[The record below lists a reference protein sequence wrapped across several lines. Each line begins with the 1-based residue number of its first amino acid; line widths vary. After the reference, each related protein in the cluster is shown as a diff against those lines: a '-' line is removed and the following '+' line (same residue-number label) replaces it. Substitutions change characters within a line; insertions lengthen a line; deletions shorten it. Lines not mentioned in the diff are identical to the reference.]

1 MSLAAHGAHE
11 FTTRARSAEL
21 HALRVKAAHSA
32 KTLLMQGLRMILV
45 LAFFTALVAAVIG
58 IRLLAFLPALHHG

>member
-1 MSLAAHGAHE
+1 
-11 FTTRARSAEL
+11 
-21 HALRVKAAHSA
+21 
-32 KTLLMQGLRMILV
+32 MILV